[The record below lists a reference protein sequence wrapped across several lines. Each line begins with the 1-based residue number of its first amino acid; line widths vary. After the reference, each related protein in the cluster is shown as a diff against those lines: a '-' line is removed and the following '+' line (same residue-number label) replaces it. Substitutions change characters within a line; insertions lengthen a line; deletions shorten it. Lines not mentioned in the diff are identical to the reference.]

1 MRARDWRKLRNLLLD
16 GHVAAINEVLR
27 DEIAEKA
34 AFEIVLLGCQ
44 RLDALREQMRQA
56 VDGIDIGEPN

>member
-1 MRARDWRKLRNLLLD
+1 MKVRKWRQLRNLLLD

-27 DEIAEKA
+27 DEIAERS
-34 AFEIVLLGCQ
+34 EDEVVLLALQ

-56 VDGIDIGEPN
+56 CDEEIN